1 MEKSILSHLV
11 YNEKYGR
18 KVLPFLKEEYF
29 QDHADKILF
38 GMINDYVQKYSA
50 FPTKEALFI
59 ELSNKDDLN
68 EDSFKELNETIGS
81 LEVDPTTK
89 FDWLVDKTEKFCQ
102 DKAIFNA
109 IRDSIQIIDGKSKL
123 TKNAIPELLKDAL
136 GVTFNSHIGHDFIE
150 DWNDRYD
157 SYHKVEKRLRFD
169 IDLLN
174 KVTSGGVPAKTLN
187 CILASTGVGKSLAMC
202 HMASVNLM
210 DQKNVLYI
218 TLEMAEERIAQRI
231 DANLLNT
238 PIQDIPN
245 MSKADYDK
253 KIDKLRKTTKGKLI
267 VKEYPTATAGPAHF
281 RHLLNELRIKK
292 NFVPDV
298 IYIDYLNLCISS
310 RIKAGAQ
317 VNSYTY
323 IKSIAEELRG
333 IAVEFNMPIWTA
345 TQANRAAMNNSD
357 IGLEHTSD
365 SIGLPM
371 TVDFMIALNSPPELQ
386 EMGQILVTQLK
397 SRYGDPS
404 YYKNFVVGVD
414 RAKMRLYNVEN
425 SAQDIED
432 GPLMD
437 KTAFGERDGNDAK
450 GNKKF
455 DSGKF
460 SGFK

>member
-29 QDHADKILF
+29 PEESDRVLF
-38 GMINDYVQKYSA
+38 GLISSYVTQYNA

-59 ELSNKDDLN
+59 ELGNKEIEEGTFN
-68 EDSFKELNETIGS
+68 EVHETLSS
-81 LEVDPTTK
+81 LEIDPTTNLE
-89 FDWLVDKTEKFCQ
+89 WLINQTEKYCQ

-109 IRDSIQIIDGKSKL
+109 IRESIKIIDGKSQV
-123 TKNAIPELLKDAL
+123 TKNAIPELLRTAL
-136 GVTFNSHIGHDFIE
+136 GVTFTSHIGHDFIE

-169 IDLLN
+169 LELLN
-174 KVTSGGVPAKTLN
+174 KVTGGGVPPKTLN

-231 DANLLNT
+231 DANLLDV
-238 PIQDIPN
+238 PIQDIPSL
-245 MSKADYDK
+245 SKRDYDAK
-253 KIDKLRKTTKGKLI
+253 LEKLRKTTKGKLI
-267 VKEYPTATAGPAHF
+267 VKEYPTATVGVAHF
-281 RHLLNELRIKK
+281 RHLLNELKIKR

-298 IYIDYLNLCISS
+298 IYIDYLNLCISA
-310 RIKAGAQ
+310 RIKPGAQ

-323 IKSIAEELRG
+323 VKAVAEELRG
-333 IAVEFNMPIWTA
+333 LAVEMNIPIWTA
-345 TQANRAAMNNSD
+345 TQANRSALNNSD

-365 SIGLPM
+365 SFGLPM
-371 TVDFMIALNSPPELQ
+371 TVDFMIALNSPEELQ

-404 YYKNFVVGVD
+404 YFKNFVIGVD

-425 SAQDIED
+425 TAQDLHDSPI
-432 GPLMD
+432 MD
-437 KTAFGERDGNDAK
+437 DTTFGKADHDRNV
-450 GNKKF
+450 KF
-455 DSGKF
+455 DKNRF